1 MNTNNINRFSSLLK
15 TGLPLAKQYGK
26 MAEFEALS
34 RLLEHGLD
42 KNVVLLICGEFK
54 RGKSSLVNALLDAE
68 ICPVADGI
76 ATSAVSIITYGKS
89 PKVTRFYSSLSED
102 CDGKNNMSIKSEPVK
117 IESIST
123 YAKGT
128 ALDID
133 NTLYLEIE
141 IPNKVLLEKGLTLI
155 DTPGIGSLDPRHLF
169 LTQQAL
175 PRADALFFV
184 TDTAEPMLIT
194 ELDFLKDT
202 ILPLKKPLDIIL
214 SKSDLVGR
222 DELDGFKRDTEE
234 KISQYCGSQ
243 VCCIPV
249 SSTEWNEYNHADEG
263 PSKERRKRNS
273 NCEMVFSSIDAFH
286 SRKVRSIEESF
297 RTQYL
302 ALLNSVRYEIEKSLS
317 DLSKAEESID
327 IQAYRTQ
334 LEEMKALREM
344 VLNED
349 SEFRNNINSIIETSQ
364 DQIFE
369 DFSKQS
375 VLLSSDKLEEVLKD
389 PRAVEEDGD
398 KFVIAEM
405 NKEIQKIGAT
415 IDNRIDT
422 AITDVIQELKEFIDN
437 VELTSK
443 TNDTQVNGTIVP
455 ISHSFSENFVN
466 LTRQALPFMGVA
478 TIGGGVAGLGL
489 GLGAGI
495 LGITSAALPVVA
507 VGIGIAA
514 GLFYVIQS
522 IKGTKK
528 QEALN
533 NIRRQITP
541 RINIALNEMRTYIQ
555 KRYTIFNKEV
565 IKALK
570 SIARSMTEQM
580 QEKVKLLQEC
590 EKDGQKKA
598 ATQKE
603 LQNQLNMVDNLITQ
617 TSVLNINPFAHS

>member
-1 MNTNNINRFSSLLK
+1 MLQN
-15 TGLPLAKQYGK
+15 
-26 MAEFEALS
+26 
-34 RLLEHGLD
+34 
-42 KNVVLLICGEFK
+42 
-54 RGKSSLVNALLDAE
+54 
-68 ICPVADGI
+68 
-76 ATSAVSIITYGKS
+76 
-89 PKVTRFYSSLSED
+89 SE
-102 CDGKNNMSIKSEPVK
+102 
-117 IESIST
+117 
-123 YAKGT
+123 
-128 ALDID
+128 
-133 NTLYLEIE
+133 
-141 IPNKVLLEKGLTLI
+141 NKVLLEKGLTLI

-234 KISQYCGSQ
+234 KISQYCGTQ
-243 VCCIPV
+243 VSCIPV

-302 ALLNSVRYEIEKSLS
+302 ALLNSVRCEIEKSLS

-398 KFVIAEM
+398 KFVMAEM

-422 AITDVIQELKEFIDN
+422 AISDVIQELKEFIDN

-528 QEALN
+528 QEVLN

-541 RINIALNEMRTYIQ
+541 RINIALNEIRTYIQ

-565 IKALK
+565 VKTLK

-617 TSVLNINPFAHS
+617 TSVLNTNPFAHS